1 MSGHTRG
8 GAGGAGTDLNL
19 PTLTTHSTWNF
30 GAKFLVDREG
40 NVVTRFKGNPADK
53 EALIKELLSV
63 KAFL

>member
-1 MSGHTRG
+1 MVSTCSRAGRG
-8 GAGGAGTDLNL
+8 WRTDWNKR
-19 PTLTTHSTWNF
+19 NF

-53 EALIKELLSV
+53 EELIKELLSV

>member
-1 MSGHTRG
+1 M
-8 GAGGAGTDLNL
+8 
-19 PTLTTHSTWNF
+19 PTLATHSTWNF

-40 NVVTRFKGNPADK
+40 TVVTRVKGSPADK

>member
-1 MSGHTRG
+1 M
-8 GAGGAGTDLNL
+8 

>member
-1 MSGHTRG
+1 MG
-8 GAGGAGTDLNL
+8 GADGFGSVTDASL
-19 PTLTTHSTWNF
+19 PRSPSRHRNF

-53 EALIKELLSV
+53 EELIKELLSV